1 MKIDKNTIIKCKTR
15 QEVVDCLNRLRD
27 LGFKSDLNPA
37 NSNGLL
43 VTSYDGPEF
52 FTNFYNIN
60 VKEDCFF
67 LNYNNFLKLYNK
79 QIKKIKQSDLLV
91 NKNGKVL
98 KVNNWNSNKQLYWNN
113 NIITSPLN
121 EWIEDSKNCF
131 YENDYYISKE
141 TCEKA
146 QKRKE
151 IENKL
156 RLLAF
161 KLNGN
166 KDIDWNDNKIKYC
179 LVLNNNISE
188 TKIVQDNTPVFKYQD
203 CIYCYNNYFLDK
215 AIELIGEEELKEY
228 LINC

>member
-91 NKNGKVL
+91 DKNGKVL

-131 YENDYYISKE
+131 YEDDYYISKE

-156 RLLAF
+156 RALAF
-161 KLNGN
+161 ELNGN
-166 KDIDWNDNKIKYC
+166 KDIDWNNKLTNKYCITYCNDIIEQERWSTIKYQG
-179 LVLNNNISE
+179 
-188 TKIVQDNTPVFKYQD
+188 T
-203 CIYCYNNYFLDK
+203 IYCYSKDFLHK
-215 AIELIGEEELKEY
+215 AIELINEEDLKDY